1 MVGRRDAP
9 PVGRPYQ
16 VPGCTDPVPFVS
28 VERGFGGFGAVSR
41 RLGPVS
47 RLLAAQLLLVA
58 LVTVACAAPPAASF
72 DPSGPCAGDGSAPG
86 AYPEL
91 EAMVPAIYEDAP
103 PETLDSGRHCTA
115 ESLGSLRRAGI
126 DEVRFAG
133 GTWGFGGIRAAALA
147 VFSAPGLTA
156 DAMAD
161 FYATSAR
168 AANRTLVTAETES
181 TLAGRPVHRIDTETG
196 PRQQTVVVWPGAEA
210 DVVNVVITNDLPDP
224 KIEAAIEAF
233 GGP

>member
-1 MVGRRDAP
+1 M
-9 PVGRPYQ
+9 
-16 VPGCTDPVPFVS
+16 S
-28 VERGFGGFGAVSR
+28 VSR
-41 RLGPVS
+41 PLAP
-47 RLLAAQLLLVA
+47 RLLLFALPVAMFVAACGA
-58 LVTVACAAPPAASF
+58 SPAASF
-72 DPSGPCAGDGSAPG
+72 DPSGPCAQDGSAPG

-91 EAMVPAIYEDAP
+91 EALVPPVYEDTP

-115 ESLGSLRRAGI
+115 ESLGTLRGAGI

-161 FYATSAR
+161 FYAASAR
-168 AANRTLVTAETES
+168 TANRTLVTAESEP
-181 TLAGRPVHRIDTETG
+181 TLAGRHVHRIDTETG
-196 PRQQTVVVWPGAEA
+196 PRQQTVVVWPAEEA

-233 GGP
+233 DEP